1 MEREYLE
8 HEEFLTEQNGAALQ
22 DMDTSAAVSYTLN
35 YNPNSAVAY
44 ARLFALTHNTEHFTT
59 LNTDCASFASQCVWA
74 GFGGS
79 NNNVNTDLVY
89 PMHSSESLGDTKNK
103 WYHKKTT
110 SQYSL
115 PWRGTLSIWDYA
127 TIQNGNSSSLSS
139 TINRWESTQV
149 ACTLNAMPTMD
160 YAGSIII
167 GGQGSQGDY
176 AHAVFAVAGTN
187 KSTIRVCAHSGNA
200 YCVPLSYYENASAPY
215 TWAYNEPLHI
225 IKPTRYIFTKTVAYG
240 AVNYRN
246 NYIYGSVGASLLH
259 SGADVTGTAMYSTNV
274 QIMKE
279 GQSSPVHTYSISN
292 SSYYSFYYTYS
303 AAGRYNIVV
312 KIKATASAAEQTYTS
327 KALIE

>member
-1 MEREYLE
+1 M
-8 HEEFLTEQNGAALQ
+8 
-22 DMDTSAAVSYTLN
+22 
-35 YNPNSAVAY
+35 
-44 ARLFALTHNTEHFTT
+44 
-59 LNTDCASFASQCVWA
+59 WA

-79 NNNVNTDLVY
+79 NNNVSTAFVY
-89 PMHSSESLGDTKNK
+89 PMHSSGTSGDTKDK
-103 WYHKKTT
+103 WYHQKTI

-127 TIQNGNSSSLSS
+127 TIQNGNSTSLSP
-139 TINRWESTQV
+139 TANRWESTQV
-149 ACTLNAMPTMD
+149 TCTLNAMPTMD
-160 YAGSIII
+160 YTGAIII

-176 AHAVFAVAGTN
+176 GHAVFAVTGTN
-187 KSTIRVCAHSGNA
+187 KASIWVCGHD
-200 YCVPLSYYENASAPY
+200 PDHDDRTLSYLN
-215 TWAYNEPLHI
+215 WAYNEPLHI
-225 IKPTRYIFTKTVAYG
+225 IKPTRYIFAKTSAYG

-259 SGADVTGTAMYSTNV
+259 SGADVTETPMYSTNV
-274 QIMKE
+274 QIIKE